1 MPQIDESQFS
11 VDDLI
16 VLGLISKDGRPS
28 DNMTD
33 KLWQHI
39 FKQMKKYSIPFVNG
53 EKKRMKYP
61 YIRALKDEHG
71 HILSDETTQ
80 YQRYCCFINDA
91 LRDIRIGKIAY
102 CYYLHQIRVLLRF
115 HPNLNARFNDYYW
128 EVFLDEK
135 EKQ

>member
-53 EKKRMKYP
+53 EKK
-61 YIRALKDEHG
+61 E
-71 HILSDETTQ
+71 
-80 YQRYCCFINDA
+80 
-91 LRDIRIGKIAY
+91 
-102 CYYLHQIRVLLRF
+102 
-115 HPNLNARFNDYYW
+115 
-128 EVFLDEK
+128 
-135 EKQ
+135 